1 MSPRS
6 RKLDVTDSL
15 NFYQYN
21 RSKISH
27 CALNFYFFNVREAD
41 FFFFFI
47 CLVDICLS
55 LLVNY
60 LFIFFLP
67 VFLLGCLSF
76 LVDL

>member
-1 MSPRS
+1 MSSTS

-41 FFFFFI
+41 FFFFM

-60 LFIFFLP
+60 LFVFFLH